1 MEPVF
6 SDTSLQ
12 QGIIQL
18 PLPISILIAALTGI
32 FCKLYDDAIDLKIY
46 KDGDTIPEIIKVCI
60 TCFTTLM
67 ASSNIF
73 ASIFILILSFVELAC
88 ASADTPYW
96 KMGILIPI
104 TTTILHCI
112 TLPILQYSSIF
123 IIINIIAIIVCLLAV
138 YFEKK
143 MFSEEM
149 SINKI
154 NNRTICVIT
163 SIYSI
168 YAYYNSFSYFPII
181 PIILSWVSGYMGT
194 YVIDHLAYRHIFQVG
209 SINTVFQSTKE
220 SHSD

>member
-1 MEPVF
+1 MDSVF

-46 KDGDTIPEIIKVCI
+46 KDGDTIPEILKVCI

-73 ASIFILILSFVELAC
+73 ASIFVLIISFVELAC

-104 TTTILHCI
+104 TTTILHLLS
-112 TLPILQYSSIF
+112 LPIFQYSSTF
-123 IIINIIAIIVCLLAV
+123 ISIHIIAIIVCILVIFL
-138 YFEKK
+138 EKK

-149 SINKI
+149 SFNKI
-154 NNRTICVIT
+154 NNRAICTIM
-163 SIYSI
+163 SLYSI
-168 YAYYNSFSYFPII
+168 YAYYDSISYFPII
-181 PIILSWVSGYMGT
+181 PIILGWVSGYMGT
-194 YVIDHLAYRHIFQVG
+194 YVIDHVMYYYMRK
-209 SINTVFQSTKE
+209 NDTKE